1 VKNHTARIALVAVI
15 ALLVLAFF
23 AFDLGEYLTLDF
35 IKAQQRAFGEFYTQN
50 RLLTIGIYMA
60 IYIVVT
66 ALSLPGATV
75 MTLAG
80 GGLFGLWVGLA
91 AVSFASTI
99 GATLAFLVSR
109 FLLHQTVQ
117 ERFGDRL
124 APINEGIERDG
135 AFYLFSL
142 RLVPIFPFFII
153 NLVMGLTP
161 LKVGT
166 FYLVSQIGMLPGTFV
181 YVNAGTQL
189 GKIESAAGILSPTLL
204 TSFALLGLFPLV
216 AKKVLTVVQTRRGAA
231 QLGKEEHPAPKNVQ
245 KKE

>member
-1 VKNHTARIALVAVI
+1 VKNRGLKVGILVAIAL
-15 ALLVLAFF
+15 AFYLF
-23 AFDLGEYLTLDF
+23 FVFDLGSYLTLEF
-35 IKAQQRAFGEFYTQN
+35 VKSQQKAFEEFYIKN
-50 RLLTIGIYMA
+50 RLLTVAAYMT
-60 IYIVVT
+60 IYILVT
-66 ALSLPGATV
+66 AMSLPGATV

-80 GGLFGLWVGLA
+80 GALFGLWTGLL

-109 FLLHQTVQ
+109 FLLHETVQ
-117 ERFGDRL
+117 EKFGDRL
-124 APINEGIERDG
+124 APINEGVEKDG

-161 LKVGT
+161 LKTAT

-189 GKIESAAGILSPTLL
+189 GKIESAAGILSPPLL
-204 TSFALLGLFPLV
+204 FSFALLGLFPLAARKLLTSIRARRN
-216 AKKVLTVVQTRRGAA
+216 AKRSSTK
-231 QLGKEEHPAPKNVQ
+231 GKPQEEK
-245 KKE
+245 